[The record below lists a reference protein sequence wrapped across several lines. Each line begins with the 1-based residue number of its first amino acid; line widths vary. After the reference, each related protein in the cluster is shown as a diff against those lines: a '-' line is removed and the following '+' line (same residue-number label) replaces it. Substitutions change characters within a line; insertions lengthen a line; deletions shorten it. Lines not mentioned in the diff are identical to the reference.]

1 MKTSKQ
7 HEIYN
12 SDYYEMYANESARRE
27 YCECNGI
34 ESVSDDEWAE
44 CCADGNRDWYDAER
58 LNLRKELPG
67 CIIAIARLQYCD
79 GSYNGARVVGSNLAE
94 ILSGGAYDSAR
105 WYDAVRW
112 FADAY
117 NVRARLTHHDGAH
130 RVLYRLAK
138 SEEAARELAEK
149 YINGEYTAEDVK
161 KRTLSLRPYVA
172 AVYGW
177 SASRCRRKVNA
188 VIDYNL
194 RFDAEGT
201 AYRQRVTIALTPRQ
215 ATALNRQIKIA
226 RIADGWGV
234 RLKPISDGENYTTTT
249 AARLLAQYFGLN
261 KNRRYKRDRNTIY
274 NFQIVNK

>member
-1 MKTSKQ
+1 MKTSK
-7 HEIYN
+7 ERVIYDT
-12 SDYYEMYANESARRE
+12 DYFDTYADESARRE

-44 CCADGNRDWYDAER
+44 YCADDNREWYDAER
-58 LNLRKELPG
+58 LNLRIELPG
-67 CIIAIARLQYCD
+67 CIVAIARLQFWNGTC
-79 GSYNGARVVGSNLAE
+79 NGARVIGSTLAD
-94 ILSGGAYDSAR
+94 ILSGGAYDGAR
-105 WYDAVRW
+105 WH
-112 FADAY
+112 ADAY
-117 NVRARLTHHDGAH
+117 NVRARLMHHDGTH
-130 RVLYRLAK
+130 RVLYRLAI

-161 KRTLSLRPYVA
+161 RRTKSLRPYVA

-188 VIDYNL
+188 VVDYSL

-215 ATALNRQIKIA
+215 ATALSRKIKIA
-226 RIADGWGV
+226 RIADGCGV
-234 RLKPISDGENYTTTT
+234 NLKPVGEGENYTTPTT
-249 AARLLAQYFGLN
+249 ARLFAKHFGLN

>member
-7 HEIYN
+7 RVIYDT
-12 SDYYEMYANESARRE
+12 DYFDMYNDDECRRE
-27 YCECNGI
+27 YCECNDI

-44 CCADGNRDWYDAER
+44 YCADDNRDWYDAER
-58 LNLRKELPG
+58 LNLKKELPG
-67 CIIAIARLQYCD
+67 CIVAIACLQFWN
-79 GSYNGARVVGSNLAE
+79 GEREGARVIGSNLAD
-94 ILSGGAYDSAR
+94 ILSVGAYDGA
-105 WYDAVRW
+105 RW

-138 SEEAARELAEK
+138 SEDAARELAEK

-188 VIDYNL
+188 VIDYSL
-194 RFDAEGT
+194 RFDAEGA

-215 ATALNRQIKIA
+215 ATALNRKIKIA

-234 RLKPISDGENYTTTT
+234 NIKPVGEGENYTTDT

-261 KNRRYKRDRNTIY
+261 KNRRYKRDRNTVY